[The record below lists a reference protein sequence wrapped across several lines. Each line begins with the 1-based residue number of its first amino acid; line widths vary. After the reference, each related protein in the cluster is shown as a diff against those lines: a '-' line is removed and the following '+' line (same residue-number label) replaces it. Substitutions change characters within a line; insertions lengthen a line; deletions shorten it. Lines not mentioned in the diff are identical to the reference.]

1 MELIRDCEKK
11 VLIQA
16 GEKEY
21 DFLLATNKM
30 LAEPQILDKDI
41 NLEQLKNMMTEY
53 GLQFHIKELPDLT
66 RELYFYAKDAN
77 IAARAIERTL
87 NEILEDPETVTK
99 PTLETLIKQ
108 AKEQVEVQK
117 QAKLEEL
124 QQSKGALIKEGSKEA
139 TQTAK
144 ESLESL
150 SLFEDLK
157 GGIEL

>member
-1 MELIRDCEKK
+1 M
-11 VLIQA
+11 
-16 GEKEY
+16 
-21 DFLLATNKM
+21 
-30 LAEPQILDKDI
+30 
-41 NLEQLKNMMTEY
+41 
-53 GLQFHIKELPDLT
+53 
-66 RELYFYAKDAN
+66 
-77 IAARAIERTL
+77 
-87 NEILEDPETVTK
+87 EDPETVTK

-124 QQSKGALIKEGSKEA
+124 QQAKGALIKEGSKEA